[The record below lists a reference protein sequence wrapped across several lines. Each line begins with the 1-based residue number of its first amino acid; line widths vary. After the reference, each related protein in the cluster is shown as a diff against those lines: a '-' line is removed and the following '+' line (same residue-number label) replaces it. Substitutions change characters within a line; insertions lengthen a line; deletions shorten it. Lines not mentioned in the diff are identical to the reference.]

1 MNCSSFGNFKYER
14 KDAMGISIVKA
25 IQEYFTSEPYG
36 CKVSIDEFKQ
46 LTQDD
51 KNDLRDELIK
61 LGFDVDPIAVKN

>member
-1 MNCSSFGNFKYER
+1 
-14 KDAMGISIVKA
+14 MGISIVKA